1 MLILLHAIELKSKLA
16 LTVHLNI
23 VVLDCVNYFHS
34 IIKLSNITVCLLS
47 RYKLRQW
54 QSGCGS
60 KLWVSLTAN
69 GYKLYIPVLLS
80 KGFSVSISDQ
90 SVGSDGRGIGFWHIM
105 GMRFLHLFLLGE
117 NEVFSLF
124 SFLFFSIW
132 EHFQKRMGW
141 DEFWDSIDVTVPN
154 QNKTMTPISRDLDV

>member
-1 MLILLHAIELKSKLA
+1 
-16 LTVHLNI
+16 
-23 VVLDCVNYFHS
+23 
-34 IIKLSNITVCLLS
+34 
-47 RYKLRQW
+47 
-54 QSGCGS
+54 
-60 KLWVSLTAN
+60 VSLTAN

-90 SVGSDGRGIGFWHIM
+90 SVGSDGRGIGFRHIM

-132 EHFQKRMGW
+132 EHFQKRMG
-141 DEFWDSIDVTVPN
+141 
-154 QNKTMTPISRDLDV
+154 

>member
-1 MLILLHAIELKSKLA
+1 
-16 LTVHLNI
+16 
-23 VVLDCVNYFHS
+23 
-34 IIKLSNITVCLLS
+34 
-47 RYKLRQW
+47 
-54 QSGCGS
+54 
-60 KLWVSLTAN
+60 
-69 GYKLYIPVLLS
+69 
-80 KGFSVSISDQ
+80 
-90 SVGSDGRGIGFWHIM
+90 
-105 GMRFLHLFLLGE
+105 LGE